1 MGWAHRIWA
10 GRQRQRPGGDREV
23 AARCSGVVGVVE
35 WRRMDTHVMPVQSG
49 VKSYIFKAAIVE
61 EDDGRWSAWI
71 DALPGCSTWGHT
83 PAEAMTALREAAQA
97 YIEVLIEKGRGIPS
111 RGVETVDAPVVTVT
125 V

>member
-1 MGWAHRIWA
+1 MSWC
-10 GRQRQRPGGDREV
+10 DV
-23 AARCSGVVGVVE
+23 AGVVG
-35 WRRMDTHVMPVQSG
+35 WRRMDTHVIPVQSG
-49 VKSYIFKAAIVE
+49 VTSYIFKAAIVE

-71 DALPGCSTWGHT
+71 DALPGCATWGHSSS
-83 PAEAMTALREAAQA
+83 EALAALREAAQA